1 MFPLLF
7 EDFDAF
13 ADRRNGSFEVFD
25 GEGSVFVGRG
35 LLGEFEG
42 EGEFVVGFG
51 DDWVGGLVNVDF
63 ELEGSRE
70 ILNGGIK

>member
-7 EDFDAF
+7 EDFNAF

-42 EGEFVVGFG
+42 EGKFVVGFG
-51 DDWVGGLVNVDF
+51 DDWVGGLVYVDF
-63 ELEGSRE
+63 ELEGSCK